1 MPQPSSLLTLGALLS
16 ALSLAAGAPSECPFA
31 AGRRAVHPEDIL
43 LNRATKP
50 TTDATGRCPNGA
62 SKYAGG
68 GTRNA
73 DWWPCQLRLD
83 VLRQSSVE
91 TNPLGGDFDY
101 KAAFESLDC
110 MCASLGRLMPAF
122 PSHWT
127 SRYTNI

>member
-16 ALSLAAGAPSECPFA
+16 ALSLAAAAPPECPFA
-31 AGRRAVHPEDIL
+31 AGRKAAPPAVIHPEDL
-43 LNRATKP
+43 LKRASAPAK
-50 TTDATGRCPNGA
+50 GGCPNGA

-91 TNPLGGDFDY
+91 SNPLGGDFDY

-110 MCASLGRLMPAF
+110 MRALLGCCLAHP
-122 PSHWT
+122 PSGC
-127 SRYTNI
+127 

>member
-31 AGRRAVHPEDIL
+31 AGRRAASAVVHPEDHL
-43 LNRATKP
+43 LKRASEPVK
-50 TTDATGRCPNGA
+50 GGCPNGV

-68 GTRNA
+68 GTRNS

-83 VLRQSSVE
+83 VLRQSTVE
-91 TNPLGGDFDY
+91 SNPLGGDFDY

-110 MCASLGRLMPAF
+110 KCVLLG
-122 PSHWT
+122 
-127 SRYTNI
+127 